1 MRVQIVI
8 KSIILISLSLY
19 SFSVEGQDREPVYIL
34 ANLSDTIV
42 LNENY
47 TEKTITDNKIV
58 FSFGLETLGVI
69 NQFTHDKEYG
79 RKENIDEERFSEL
92 KISSIDDLNKI
103 LVDKAAFKEPQSIFE
118 EVYIVEQKNNRF
130 TIYEVIWKKLLF
142 EE

>member
-19 SFSVEGQDREPVYIL
+19 SFSLEGQDREPLYIL
-34 ANLSDTIV
+34 VNLSDTIV

-47 TEKTITDNKIV
+47 TEKTIIDNKIV
-58 FSFGLETLGVI
+58 FSIGLETLGVI
-69 NQFTHDKEYG
+69 NQFTYDKKYG

-130 TIYEVIWKKLLF
+130 TIYEVIWEKIFF